1 MDQKV
6 KALEEELDA
15 PRPVY
20 AVLAWLIVA
29 VVSEALLRAF
39 IDNTDLPDSVA
50 RILIVFISL
59 HIIHRF
65 ALLSLRRY
73 QPELKDLVTV
83 TVLLIGSVIMVFVGR
98 LVGSSLS
105 AHVTQLALPGITT
118 MGLSIDPETLL
129 YAIPY
134 ATGGVLVNC
143 VLGMQYGLVF
153 ALNFGL
159 ILSLYSPG
167 ASLLLPFVVATT
179 LSGCLGTLKFRSRA
193 SYVRSGLNVT
203 IISIPFALSWILM
216 SNSTSAVNMTAVLIA
231 SLIGGMFCSF
241 FVGGL
246 IPVLEHLGGYVT
258 DLSLLEIATLD
269 HPLLKELSVTAPGTW
284 NHSMVMGMMAEQAA
298 EAIGANPVVSRVGA
312 YFHDT
317 GKMKTPL
324 YFVENQERG
333 ENRHDKLSPSMSAL
347 IIRSHVKDGIK
358 MAKEH
363 NLPRI
368 IEDMIP
374 QHHGTSLI
382 EFFYEKAC
390 QEAEE
395 AGETTEVDKS
405 LYSYPGPKPQTK
417 EAGILMLA
425 DGIEAATRTLSD
437 PTFDRIQGLVQKMIN
452 KVFASGQL
460 DECELT
466 LKDLHAIAKC
476 FTRILTSI
484 HHQRIA
490 YPEPAEKGRER
501 EDEDEESKDEDQSE
515 DTVKSSA
522 LKTDEKMDGNGD
534 GSEEEQTSERERG
547 KEGSKEDLK
556 RLGVE

>member
-1 MDQKV
+1 MEGKS
-6 KALEEELDA
+6 KFAEEEEYT
-15 PRPVY
+15 PRPIF
-20 AVLAWLIVA
+20 AAIAWLIIAVA
-29 VVSEALLRAF
+29 SESLLRAF
-39 IDNTDLPDSVA
+39 VSNTDTADSIA
-50 RILIVFISL
+50 RIVIIFLVL
-59 HIIHRF
+59 YVIHRF

-73 QPELKDLVTV
+73 QPNPKDLVTV
-83 TVLLIGSVIMVFVGR
+83 TATMVGSLIMVFIARIVA
-98 LVGSSLS
+98 SSLS
-105 AHVTQLALPGITT
+105 AHVTEVVLPGWK
-118 MGLSIDPETLL
+118 MGLSIDPQSLS

-134 ATGGVLVNC
+134 AAGGIMIHS
-143 VLGMQYGLVF
+143 VLGMQFGLLF
-153 ALNFGL
+153 AIELGL
-159 ILSLYSPG
+159 ILSLYTPANLMIMPLVL
-167 ASLLLPFVVATT
+167 ASTFV
-179 LSGCLGTLKFRSRA
+179 GCMGMAKFRSRA
-193 SYVRSGLNVT
+193 AYVRAGLNVA
-203 IISIPFALSWILM
+203 IILIPFALAWVLT
-216 SNSTSAVNMTAVLIA
+216 SNATSAVNMFVALA
-231 SLIGGMFCSF
+231 GALLGGMFCSF
-241 FVGGL
+241 LLGGL
-246 IPVLEHLGGYVT
+246 VPILESLGGYVT

-284 NHSMVMGMMAEQAA
+284 NHSMVMGMMGEQAA
-298 EAIGANPVVSRVGA
+298 EAIGANPVLARVGA
-312 YFHDT
+312 YFHDI

-324 YFVENQERG
+324 YFVENQEPG

-363 NLPRI
+363 SLPLV

-382 EFFYEKAC
+382 EFFYDKAC

-395 AGETTEVDKS
+395 AGETNEVDKS

-425 DGIEAATRTLSD
+425 DGIEAATRTLSE

-466 LKDLHAIAKC
+466 LKDLHAIARH

-501 EDEDEESKDEDQSE
+501 EEEEENEEVESKASPAQNNETAE
-515 DTVKSSA
+515 R
-522 LKTDEKMDGNGD
+522 NGEHPAN
-534 GSEEEQTSERERG
+534 GAETEEER
-547 KEGSKEDLK
+547 EGSKEDLK